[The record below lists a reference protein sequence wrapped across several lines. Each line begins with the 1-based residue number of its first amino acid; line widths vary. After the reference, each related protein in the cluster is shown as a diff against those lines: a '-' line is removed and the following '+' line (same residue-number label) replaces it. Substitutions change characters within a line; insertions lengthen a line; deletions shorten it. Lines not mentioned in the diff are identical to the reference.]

1 MYATKLIVSYPLWKG
16 NLSFGGEYSH
26 TSRTNLYHNQEGILD
41 NDDSKIKEGSTAAF
55 MDYSH
60 SFGKVDVQAGVRYE
74 NVKFDYYEQ
83 GKHIDK
89 QSRTFNNVFP
99 SVNIN
104 FPIGKTQIQLSY
116 SGGITRPSYDM
127 LRGNIYYG
135 NRYTYQTGNPFLKPI
150 INQDL
155 IFSASYKWVN
165 FSFTYNRTKD
175 DIIQVCEPYSEADPT
190 ISLLKTVNTEPY
202 NNIISAITLSP
213 TISWWSPQL
222 TAQVFKQWLHAE
234 GPDGKLTLS
243 KPRTIIVWR
252 NSFTL
257 PAGFLF
263 DVDGTYYTKG
273 HSQNM
278 YMGINSLN
286 VSMGLYKSFFKER
299 LSFQLQVTNLFETDD
314 VDCTIY
320 SGIKTMTDYITN
332 FRRISLT
339 MRYKFN
345 ATKSKYKG
353 TGAGES
359 QKNRM

>member
-1 MYATKLIVSYPLWKG
+1 M
-16 NLSFGGEYSH
+16 N
-26 TSRTNLYHNQEGILD
+26 
-41 NDDSKIKEGSTAAF
+41 
-55 MDYSH
+55 
-60 SFGKVDVQAGVRYE
+60 
-74 NVKFDYYEQ
+74 FDYYEQ
-83 GKHIDK
+83 GKHIDE
-89 QSRTFNNVFP
+89 QSRMFNNVFP
-99 SVNIN
+99 SLNMN
-104 FPIGKTQIQLSY
+104 FPIGKAQVQLSY

-127 LRGNIYYG
+127 LRSNTYYS
-135 NRYTYQTGNPFLKPI
+135 NKYTYQTGNPFLKPV
-150 INQDL
+150 INQDINL
-155 IFSASYKWVN
+155 SASYKWIN
-165 FSFTYNRTKD
+165 FSFIYNHIKD
-175 DIIQVCEPYSEADPT
+175 DIIQISEPYSDTNPT
-190 ISLLKTVNTEPY
+190 ISLLNIINAKSYT
-202 NNIISAITLSP
+202 NIISSVTLSP
-213 TISWWSPQL
+213 TISWWNPQFM
-222 TAQVFKQWLHAE
+222 AQVYKQWFHI
-234 GPDGKLTLS
+234 DGKDGELTLS
-243 KPRTIIVWR
+243 KPRMTLVWR

-273 HSQNM
+273 HIQNM

-299 LSFQLQVTNLFETDD
+299 LSFQLQVTNLLEKDD

-320 SGIKTMTDYITN
+320 SGIKTTTDYITN

>member
-1 MYATKLIVSYPLWKG
+1 
-16 NLSFGGEYSH
+16 
-26 TSRTNLYHNQEGILD
+26 
-41 NDDSKIKEGSTAAF
+41 
-55 MDYSH
+55 
-60 SFGKVDVQAGVRYE
+60 
-74 NVKFDYYEQ
+74 
-83 GKHIDK
+83 
-89 QSRTFNNVFP
+89 
-99 SVNIN
+99 
-104 FPIGKTQIQLSY
+104 
-116 SGGITRPSYDM
+116 M

-213 TISWWSPQL
+213 TIGWWSPQL
-222 TAQVFKQWLHAE
+222 TAQVFKQWFHAE
-234 GPDGKLTLS
+234 GPEGKLTLS

-263 DVDGTYYTKG
+263 DIDGTYYTKG
-273 HSQNM
+273 HIQNM

-299 LSFQLQVTNLFETDD
+299 LSFQLQVTNLLEKDD

-320 SGIKTMTDYITN
+320 SGIKTTTDYITN